1 MDEKIENMEFDFI
14 KMKERDNII
23 PYQLELKEQ
32 YYLDIM
38 NIEHSWSGRMDA
50 MYSSEFFREAAQLI
64 VNAIVLFEMGYF
76 DSAFY
81 SLRQALEISTTIV
94 YFIDDDKENS
104 AQEMKKWKRQERFPM
119 NNQMIHE
126 LQKRQATFAEVKN
139 KMSKYFEEI
148 EATKQQL
155 NKYVHKQGYDKFYVT
170 RANSINGIKKEKLA
184 QDFEM
189 FLKKCMGAIAVFRLV
204 IDPFP
209 LLLMDDEIYNR
220 TEQLITEGF
229 SIDFVEKYIGTD
241 HINAYKQTEFY
252 KSHYEVIILNE
263 RMLPSVS
270 DVVKNDYVDN
280 KKIDEILTQSYLLG
294 THGLVAVVLFSFSN
308 KIAKV
313 YCIGGFHYYFS
324 EIRSNRIRR
333 GWGSADFDVFKTGE
347 IKYNVP
353 FEEAYLSCIN
363 VRDEEYYIEH
373 NEKFDESEIL
383 ALDKISKSKLEE
395 NA

>member
-1 MDEKIENMEFDFI
+1 
-14 KMKERDNII
+14 
-23 PYQLELKEQ
+23 
-32 YYLDIM
+32 
-38 NIEHSWSGRMDA
+38 
-50 MYSSEFFREAAQLI
+50 
-64 VNAIVLFEMGYF
+64 
-76 DSAFY
+76 
-81 SLRQALEISTTIV
+81 
-94 YFIDDDKENS
+94 
-104 AQEMKKWKRQERFPM
+104 M

-209 LLLMDDEIYNR
+209 LLLMDDEIYKR